1 MTTYTHT
8 HAYTQRETIISIHVS
23 FGANSPGSFHNK
35 PFFRERNITEVNC

>member
-8 HAYTQRETIISIHVS
+8 HTRIHTEREAIILIHVS

-35 PFFRERNITEVNC
+35 PFIF